1 MEEYFKNMLKK
12 IDSNIILDQQQ
23 IEVIKDESKSLI
35 VIAGAGA
42 GKTTT
47 MTAKVK
53 YLIEKKGI
61 CQKDILVIS
70 YTNKA
75 VNELKYNI
83 NEILNFKI
91 DILTFHKFALETIKR
106 TGKKVK
112 IIEKLEPIIREI
124 IKNENKR
131 ELSRNV
137 KFLLK
142 KEKNSKKIEKYNNNL
157 DFFVASTVENICFIR
172 TSDIDLKD
180 IIKNTHNKKI
190 KDYLKFLL
198 NIIEKYKS
206 FMYDNNSFD
215 FDELIYYATNLV
227 NEKNNN
233 YKYIIIDEYQDISQI
248 RLNLIKKLKE
258 KSNIIVVGD
267 DWQSIYSFSGSNV
280 KLFLDFKKEFN
291 AKIIKLENTYRNSQE
306 LINIAGNFVMKDDKL
321 IKKNL
326 ISFKRNT
333 LPLKLYIYKK
343 NLNSCLKKIIEEIIR
358 NYGEEKNILILGR
371 YKNDINMLNKELFNI
386 NEFNIAYI
394 RNEKIKID
402 FLTIHSSKGLGYDN
416 VILLFNDLKSSKF
429 PSDKKNNFFKSKVL
443 KIKKDI
449 LEERRLF
456 YVAMTRTK
464 NDFYIIV
471 DSKNK
476 SLFVKEIK
484 KEAFLSKMK

>member
-1 MEEYFKNMLKK
+1 MLKK

-61 CQKDILVIS
+61 SQKDILVIS

-83 NEILNFKI
+83 NEKLNFKI

-172 TSDIDLKD
+172 TSDIDLK
-180 IIKNTHNKKI
+180 
-190 KDYLKFLL
+190 
-198 NIIEKYKS
+198 
-206 FMYDNNSFD
+206 
-215 FDELIYYATNLV
+215 
-227 NEKNNN
+227 
-233 YKYIIIDEYQDISQI
+233 
-248 RLNLIKKLKE
+248 
-258 KSNIIVVGD
+258 
-267 DWQSIYSFSGSNV
+267 
-280 KLFLDFKKEFN
+280 
-291 AKIIKLENTYRNSQE
+291 
-306 LINIAGNFVMKDDKL
+306 
-321 IKKNL
+321 
-326 ISFKRNT
+326 
-333 LPLKLYIYKK
+333 
-343 NLNSCLKKIIEEIIR
+343 
-358 NYGEEKNILILGR
+358 
-371 YKNDINMLNKELFNI
+371 
-386 NEFNIAYI
+386 
-394 RNEKIKID
+394 
-402 FLTIHSSKGLGYDN
+402 
-416 VILLFNDLKSSKF
+416 
-429 PSDKKNNFFKSKVL
+429 
-443 KIKKDI
+443 
-449 LEERRLF
+449 
-456 YVAMTRTK
+456 
-464 NDFYIIV
+464 
-471 DSKNK
+471 
-476 SLFVKEIK
+476 
-484 KEAFLSKMK
+484 

>member
-1 MEEYFKNMLKK
+1 MLKK

-61 CQKDILVIS
+61 SQKDILVIS

-371 YKNDINMLNKELFNI
+371 YKNDINML
-386 NEFNIAYI
+386 
-394 RNEKIKID
+394 
-402 FLTIHSSKGLGYDN
+402 
-416 VILLFNDLKSSKF
+416 
-429 PSDKKNNFFKSKVL
+429 
-443 KIKKDI
+443 
-449 LEERRLF
+449 
-456 YVAMTRTK
+456 
-464 NDFYIIV
+464 
-471 DSKNK
+471 
-476 SLFVKEIK
+476 
-484 KEAFLSKMK
+484 

>member
-1 MEEYFKNMLKK
+1 MLKK

-61 CQKDILVIS
+61 SQKDILVIS

-83 NEILNFKI
+83 NEKLNFKI

-157 DFFVASTVENICFIR
+157 DFFVASTKENICFIR